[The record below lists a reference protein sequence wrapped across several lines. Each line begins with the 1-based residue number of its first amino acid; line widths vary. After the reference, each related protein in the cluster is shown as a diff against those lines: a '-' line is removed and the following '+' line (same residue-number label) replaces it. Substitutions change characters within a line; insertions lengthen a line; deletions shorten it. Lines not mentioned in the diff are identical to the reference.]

1 MCMYVCVPM
10 WECILLCVCTC
21 AGENGGYADDFYGGL
36 FEAVRLNFDFLKPS
50 GSNLHFRFFFN
61 TSYLAQLY
69 MNDGISKH
77 L

>member
-1 MCMYVCVPM
+1 M
-10 WECILLCVCTC
+10 CVCPYESAYFCVC
-21 AGENGGYADDFYGGL
+21 ALVLERMEGVQMMFMEDSLKQSD
-36 FEAVRLNFDFLKPS
+36 FDFLKPS

-69 MNDGISKH
+69 MNDGISKY